1 MQNAVIGMILGAS
14 LVGLTLVGLRL
25 GRDGWRGAVLKLA
38 LGALIGGVAA
48 AVAVAIRA
56 DLVPDTIEV
65 TISRPPRPRGRR
77 FRGVPHHSSSRRM
90 SRGEIRPRGVSQRWC
105 VGIAADR
112 PARHHVP
119 AAR

>member
-25 GRDGWRGAVLKLA
+25 GHDGWRGAVLKLA
-38 LGALIGGVAA
+38 LGVLIGGVAA

-65 TISRPPRPRGRR
+65 TISALLVLAVAG
-77 FRGVPHHSSSRRM
+77 F
-90 SRGEIRPRGVSQRWC
+90 
-105 VGIAADR
+105 AAFLIV
-112 PARHHVP
+112 RHR
-119 AAR
+119 AE

>member
-1 MQNAVIGMILGAS
+1 MCPVQNAVIGMILGAS

-25 GRDGWRGAVLKLA
+25 GHDGWRGAVLKLA

-65 TISRPPRPRGRR
+65 T
-77 FRGVPHHSSSRRM
+77 
-90 SRGEIRPRGVSQRWC
+90 VSALL
-105 VGIAADR
+105 VLAVAGFAAFLIV
-112 PARHHVP
+112 RHR
-119 AAR
+119 AE

>member
-25 GRDGWRGAVLKLA
+25 GHDGWRGAVLKLA

-65 TISRPPRPRGRR
+65 T
-77 FRGVPHHSSSRRM
+77 
-90 SRGEIRPRGVSQRWC
+90 VSALL
-105 VGIAADR
+105 VLAVAGFAAFLIV
-112 PARHHVP
+112 RHR
-119 AAR
+119 AE